1 MKLKATRITFLF
13 PFFVSLKGFFR
24 SFCWVGSS
32 PFLAGWAVVRLAK
45 MRVGSRAFNIE
56 NNTVVNSYHEN

>member
-32 PFLAGWAVVRLAK
+32 PFWVGSSFFLAGWAVVRLAK
-45 MRVGSRAFNIE
+45 MQVGSRAFN
-56 NNTVVNSYHEN
+56 